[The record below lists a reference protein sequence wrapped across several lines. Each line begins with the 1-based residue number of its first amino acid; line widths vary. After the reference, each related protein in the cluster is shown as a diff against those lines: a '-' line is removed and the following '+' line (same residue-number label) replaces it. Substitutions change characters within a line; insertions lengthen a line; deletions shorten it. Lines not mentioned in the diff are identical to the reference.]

1 MGRLFCIIGKSGSG
15 KDAVF
20 KRLLCDVTLKLT
32 PVVTYTTRP
41 RRVNETNG
49 VEYNFITESELFEYK
64 KAGKVIEMRKYDTI
78 KGVWYY
84 CTVDDGVINL
94 ANGDYLAIATLEGLS
109 VLKERFCDAVVPL
122 YIEVED
128 GERLSR
134 ALLRERSQA
143 SPDYCELCRRFLA
156 DSEDF
161 SKSRL
166 NAVGINS
173 FFANDNFDRCIKQIN
188 TYILNYDKNNLKSIT
203 IGF

>member
-15 KDAVF
+15 KDAIF
-20 KRLLCDVTLKLT
+20 KWLLFDEALKLA

-41 RRVNETNG
+41 QRINETSG
-49 VEYNFITESELFEYK
+49 VEYNFITENELMEYK
-64 KAGKVIEMRKYDTI
+64 KAGKLIEMRKYDTA

-94 ANGDYLAIATLEGLS
+94 ENGNYLAIATLEGLS
-109 VLKERFCDAVVPL
+109 GLKKRFGEAVVPI

-143 SPDYCELCRRFLA
+143 FPDYFEFCRRFLA

-166 NAVGINS
+166 NTVGIKS
-173 FFANDNFDRCIKQIN
+173 FFTNDNLDICIEEIKK
-188 TYILNYDKNNLKSIT
+188 YIFNYDKNNL
-203 IGF
+203 